1 MRLVL
6 LGPPGVGKGTQAD
19 LIACEFEI
27 RHYSTGD
34 IFREILKGS
43 SLLSKK
49 LAKYL
54 DVGELVPDD
63 IVFETVKKTLSTYE
77 SSVNGWVL
85 DGFPRNRNQAEM
97 LDNLLNGNNHKL
109 NFAIYLSA
117 DRDILVERLSD
128 RIVCYNCGAIYN
140 LRMNTTKTGDICEK
154 CGGKL
159 IQRKDDERET
169 ILKRIKIFE
178 NEFSPLRQYY
188 IDRGIFLKIDGE
200 GDEKDVSNR
209 IKERLISG

>member
-19 LIACEFEI
+19 LIAREFEI

-63 IVFETVKKTLSTYE
+63 IVFETVKETLSTYE

-97 LDNLLNGNNHKL
+97 LDNLLNDNNHKL

-117 DRDILVERLSD
+117 DRDILVERLSN

-140 LRMNTTKTGDICEK
+140 LRMNTTKTEDICEK

-178 NEFSPLRQYY
+178 NEFAPLCQYY
-188 IDRGIFLKIDGE
+188 IDRGIFLKIGGE
-200 GDEKDVSNR
+200 GEEKDVSNR
-209 IKERLISG
+209 IKERLKSG

>member
-19 LIACEFEI
+19 LIAHEFEI

-63 IVFETVKKTLSTYE
+63 IVFETVKETLSTYE

-117 DRDILVERLSD
+117 DRDILVERLSN

-140 LRMNTTKTGDICEK
+140 LRMNTTKTEDICEK

-178 NEFSPLRQYY
+178 NEFAPLRQYY
-188 IDRGIFLKIDGE
+188 IDRGIFLKISGE
-200 GDEKDVSNR
+200 GEEKDVSNR
-209 IKERLISG
+209 IKEGLKSG

>member
-19 LIACEFEI
+19 LIAREFEI

-63 IVFETVKKTLSTYE
+63 IVFETVKETLSTYE

-97 LDNLLNGNNHKL
+97 LDNLLNDNNHKL

-117 DRDILVERLSD
+117 DRDILVERLSN

-140 LRMNTTKTGDICEK
+140 LRMNTTKTEDICEK

-178 NEFSPLRQYY
+178 NEFAPLRQYY
-188 IDRGIFLKIDGE
+188 IDRGIFLKIGGE
-200 GDEKDVSNR
+200 GEEKDVSNR
-209 IKERLISG
+209 IKERLKSG